1 MAEMLS
7 GSGLQGI
14 KGKVRR
20 GCGLP
25 DFYKGWVSK
34 HNPYTIL
41 KRIPATKKLFNRFN
55 HDCVKDVDM
64 LSTLCALL

>member
-1 MAEMLS
+1 MLACK
-7 GSGLQGI
+7 GIERGI
-14 KGKVRR
+14 KKVRR

-41 KRIPATKKLFNRFN
+41 KRTFLTKKIFQPFFSPPQ
-55 HDCVKDVDM
+55 KDVDT
-64 LSTLCALL
+64 LSTNRN